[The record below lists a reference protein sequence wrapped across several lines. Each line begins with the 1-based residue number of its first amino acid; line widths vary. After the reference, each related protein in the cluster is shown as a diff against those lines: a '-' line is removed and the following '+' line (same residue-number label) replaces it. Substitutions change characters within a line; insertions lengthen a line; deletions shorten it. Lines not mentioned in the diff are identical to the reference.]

1 MLAPLA
7 TAEEIDVLQAE
18 EAVQVCSSTSS
29 SRSSNRTSSSAWSS
43 EMTAGT
49 APNNDD
55 DADADEDDAHRLLAI
70 VGKNSS
76 EQFSEIASE
85 TNEKELLSKGAHLHL
100 SNSADFGNDIQM
112 LATRLSQMLMSTKG
126 CLPPPPSSST
136 SSILV
141 DWLRGSSFD
150 SKQNLMEDNKS
161 EEEEEEEELNIGGD
175 KLFFLPMASSITFG
189 RRRKSRHGS
198 SSSGGRATD
207 DVAVVMQND
216 DEHQLPSGG
225 QLLNS
230 VSQQQQ
236 QQQQQQNLLFTTPP
250 SPKTRAANQSFY
262 LSQIARQPMSLQC
275 LKYDSGFGSIFS
287 SSLSTTP
294 FSGSATVATLNN
306 NHNGNSNNHNN
317 HNDNNNNNNNNNNNS
332 TVNLPLP
339 PPPPYRRISLP
350 SSRPLRIYRSYSDSK
365 HRNCRRFDGY
375 HYSPCCG
382 WSAASSRSPSPSMS
396 TVSCP
401 EYGDLQDKLH
411 RLESDRESL
420 SLQVSVLAEQVGAQT
435 EKIKDLESMLE
446 DKKTKLDSTEEML
459 HEELVTRSSLE
470 TNKLDLMA
478 EISNLKLKMAALERE
493 KYEREQQ
500 LKTAKNEIAQLQKIV
515 RERQDELDNNAHLPS
530 SAFDAND
537 ISRLV
542 RKLRTRTDEVDKLRL
557 AVQNLLT
564 KNVEKEHQIEHLQ
577 KCIDLETIR
586 NFQNR
591 SSSRTDHFCSSVPR
605 SLSSTRA
612 CDFYSNQEMDFNDH
626 LRKLLL
632 NDSQAKHSS
641 SAQENFLFDDCC
653 YRSGMAMTMMNANNN
668 NNNSNNSCSCEY
680 NNNNNGHSL
689 PNYSINY
696 CSPNLSN
703 MAPVL
708 APSSPYLSKAVAS
721 RGACVGSVGG
731 GSHPST
737 LAMAANH
744 YAHGQHSGNVVVN
757 NHNDTCYTTARQLAA
772 ELDQLAVNFP
782 RPTLDSIYQTGSLPR
797 QITLGTSKKF
807 ENGDTGEL
815 KYENSEEYLHLHLQQ
830 QQQQQQQQQY
840 RWGLNCLKPLVSHR
854 LKTHG
859 KMYSCSVPNLGRR
872 KSDDEDQSSDGIEL
886 NILYNTMQSNL
897 NCCTVTDND
906 DTTSIRSTARFS
918 EQQPFK
924 RGRKYSSLRNFVSK
938 IKRSTSEE
946 IRLTNDQQ
954 SKLKQEVVASS
965 RLGRK
970 AFDIHGTTT
979 MDTRADRL
987 SFLKPPMSAFCKW
1000 DVDQLS
1006 EWLCELG
1013 LSCYITDCRR
1023 NVQSGRHLI
1032 NMNDVEVEKILGM
1045 KNPLHRKRL
1054 KIALSAIE
1062 SAGTV
1067 VKVAERMDFHQT
1079 LRWLDDIGLPQYRE
1093 SFANYRIDGIMLDE
1107 LTVDD
1112 LLYMH
1117 ITSALHH
1124 ASIRRGIQML
1134 RMSGYSL
1141 NRLNRKFDPH
1151 VVTRGSCASSVQF
1164 WTQHCISEWLRSSDL
1179 TEFTPNLMCS
1189 GIHGALMVL
1198 DPTFTAESLAAVLQ
1212 IPQQKTLLRR
1222 HLATQFTNLIGADL
1236 IAAKRQF
1243 LAQSEMPILSPLLK
1257 VKLQKKSGFS
1267 LTKKKGKHEIFYESG
1282 ELVCPIAKASLSSLL
1297 QFDQQDKFK
1306 KPSARNRPTVSE
1318 KLLDKLT
1325 STNV

>member
-1 MLAPLA
+1 MGGDRRALAGQERHKLLFEIRHCISCTLVRSTAGRMLAPLA

-18 EAVQVCSSTSS
+18 EAVQVCTSTSSSESS
-29 SRSSNRTSSSAWSS
+29 SRSSNRTSSSAWNS

-49 APNNDD
+49 TPNNDD
-55 DADADEDDAHRLLAI
+55 ADDDDDAHRLLEI
-70 VGKNSS
+70 VDKNSP
-76 EQFSEIASE
+76 EQFSEIGSE
-85 TNEKELLSKGAHLHL
+85 INEKELLSKGAHFHL
-100 SNSADFGNDIQM
+100 TSSENFGNDIQM

-141 DWLRGSSFD
+141 DWLRGSSSFD
-150 SKQNLMEDNKS
+150 KQNLM
-161 EEEEEEEELNIGGD
+161 
-175 KLFFLPMASSITFG
+175 
-189 RRRKSRHGS
+189 
-198 SSSGGRATD
+198 
-207 DVAVVMQND
+207 
-216 DEHQLPSGG
+216 
-225 QLLNS
+225 
-230 VSQQQQ
+230 
-236 QQQQQQNLLFTTPP
+236 
-250 SPKTRAANQSFY
+250 
-262 LSQIARQPMSLQC
+262 
-275 LKYDSGFGSIFS
+275 
-287 SSLSTTP
+287 
-294 FSGSATVATLNN
+294 
-306 NHNGNSNNHNN
+306 
-317 HNDNNNNNNNNNNNS
+317 
-332 TVNLPLP
+332 
-339 PPPPYRRISLP
+339 
-350 SSRPLRIYRSYSDSK
+350 
-365 HRNCRRFDGY
+365 
-375 HYSPCCG
+375 
-382 WSAASSRSPSPSMS
+382 SPSPSMS

-500 LKTAKNEIAQLQKIV
+500 LKTAKSEIAQLQKIV

-591 SSSRTDHFCSSVPR
+591 SSSRTADHFCSSVPR

-641 SAQENFLFDDCC
+641 SAQENFLLDDCC
-653 YRSGMAMTMMNANNN
+653 YRSV
-668 NNNSNNSCSCEY
+668 
-680 NNNNNGHSL
+680 
-689 PNYSINY
+689 NY
-696 CSPNLSN
+696 CSPNLPN

-708 APSSPYLSKAVAS
+708 APSSPYLGKTVAS
-721 RGACVGSVGG
+721 RGGCAGG
-731 GSHPST
+731 HPST

-744 YAHGQHSGNVVVN
+744 YAHAQHSGSV
-757 NHNDTCYTTARQLAA
+757 NHNDTCYTMARQLAA

-807 ENGDTGEL
+807 ENGDT
-815 KYENSEEYLHLHLQQ
+815 
-830 QQQQQQQQQY
+830 
-840 RWGLNCLKPLVSHR
+840 
-854 LKTHG
+854 
-859 KMYSCSVPNLGRR
+859 
-872 KSDDEDQSSDGIEL
+872 
-886 NILYNTMQSNL
+886 
-897 NCCTVTDND
+897 VTEND

-954 SKLKQEVVASS
+954 SKLKQEVVTSS

-987 SFLKPPMSAFCKW
+987 AFLKPPMGAFCKW
-1000 DVDQLS
+1000 DADQLS

-1023 NVQSGRHLI
+1023 SVQSGRHLI
-1032 NMNDVEVEKILGM
+1032 NMSDIEVEKILGM

-1067 VKVAERMDFHQT
+1067 VKAAERMDFHQT

-1112 LLYMH
+1112 LLHMH

-1236 IAAKRQF
+1236 VAAKRQF

-1267 LTKKKGKHEIFYESG
+1267 LTKKKGKHEIFYEPG

-1297 QFDQQDKFK
+1297 QFDQQDKLK
-1306 KPSARNRPTVSE
+1306 KPSVRNRPTVSE

>member
-18 EAVQVCSSTSS
+18 EAVQVCTSTSSSESS

-49 APNNDD
+49 TPNNDD
-55 DADADEDDAHRLLAI
+55 ADDDDDAHRLLAI
-70 VGKNSS
+70 VDKNSP
-76 EQFSEIASE
+76 EQFSEIGSE
-85 TNEKELLSKGAHLHL
+85 INEKELLSKGAHFHL
-100 SNSADFGNDIQM
+100 TSSEDFGNDIQM

-141 DWLRGSSFD
+141 DWLRGSSSFD
-150 SKQNLMEDNKS
+150 KQNLM
-161 EEEEEEEELNIGGD
+161 
-175 KLFFLPMASSITFG
+175 
-189 RRRKSRHGS
+189 
-198 SSSGGRATD
+198 
-207 DVAVVMQND
+207 
-216 DEHQLPSGG
+216 
-225 QLLNS
+225 
-230 VSQQQQ
+230 
-236 QQQQQQNLLFTTPP
+236 
-250 SPKTRAANQSFY
+250 
-262 LSQIARQPMSLQC
+262 
-275 LKYDSGFGSIFS
+275 
-287 SSLSTTP
+287 
-294 FSGSATVATLNN
+294 
-306 NHNGNSNNHNN
+306 
-317 HNDNNNNNNNNNNNS
+317 
-332 TVNLPLP
+332 
-339 PPPPYRRISLP
+339 
-350 SSRPLRIYRSYSDSK
+350 
-365 HRNCRRFDGY
+365 
-375 HYSPCCG
+375 
-382 WSAASSRSPSPSMS
+382 SPSPSMS

-500 LKTAKNEIAQLQKIV
+500 LKTAKSEIAQLQKIV
-515 RERQDELDNNAHLPS
+515 RERQDELDNNAAHLPS

-591 SSSRTDHFCSSVPR
+591 SSSRTADHFCSSVPR

-641 SAQENFLFDDCC
+641 SAQENFLLDDCC
-653 YRSGMAMTMMNANNN
+653 YRSGMTMTMMNANNN

-689 PNYSINY
+689 PNYSVNY
-696 CSPNLSN
+696 CSPNLPN

-708 APSSPYLSKAVAS
+708 APSSPYLGKTVAS
-721 RGACVGSVGG
+721 RGGCAGG
-731 GSHPST
+731 HPST

-744 YAHGQHSGNVVVN
+744 YAHAQHSGSV

-807 ENGDTGEL
+807 ENGD
-815 KYENSEEYLHLHLQQ
+815 
-830 QQQQQQQQQY
+830 
-840 RWGLNCLKPLVSHR
+840 
-854 LKTHG
+854 
-859 KMYSCSVPNLGRR
+859 
-872 KSDDEDQSSDGIEL
+872 
-886 NILYNTMQSNL
+886 
-897 NCCTVTDND
+897 TVTDND

-987 SFLKPPMSAFCKW
+987 AFLKPPMGAFCKW
-1000 DVDQLS
+1000 DADQLS

-1023 NVQSGRHLI
+1023 SIQSGRHLI
-1032 NMNDVEVEKILGM
+1032 NMSDIEVEKILGM

-1067 VKVAERMDFHQT
+1067 VKAAERMDFHQT

-1112 LLYMH
+1112 LLHMH

-1236 IAAKRQF
+1236 VAAKRQF

-1267 LTKKKGKHEIFYESG
+1267 LTKKKGKHEIFYEPG

-1297 QFDQQDKFK
+1297 QFDQQDKLK

>member
-1 MLAPLA
+1 
-7 TAEEIDVLQAE
+7 
-18 EAVQVCSSTSS
+18 
-29 SRSSNRTSSSAWSS
+29 
-43 EMTAGT
+43 
-49 APNNDD
+49 
-55 DADADEDDAHRLLAI
+55 
-70 VGKNSS
+70 
-76 EQFSEIASE
+76 
-85 TNEKELLSKGAHLHL
+85 
-100 SNSADFGNDIQM
+100 
-112 LATRLSQMLMSTKG
+112 
-126 CLPPPPSSST
+126 
-136 SSILV
+136 
-141 DWLRGSSFD
+141 
-150 SKQNLMEDNKS
+150 
-161 EEEEEEEELNIGGD
+161 
-175 KLFFLPMASSITFG
+175 MASSMTFG
-189 RRRKSRHGS
+189 RRRKSRHG
-198 SSSGGRATD
+198 SSGGRATD

-225 QLLNS
+225 QLLTS
-230 VSQQQQ
+230 
-236 QQQQQQNLLFTTPP
+236 
-250 SPKTRAANQSFY
+250 
-262 LSQIARQPMSLQC
+262 
-275 LKYDSGFGSIFS
+275 
-287 SSLSTTP
+287 
-294 FSGSATVATLNN
+294 
-306 NHNGNSNNHNN
+306 
-317 HNDNNNNNNNNNNNS
+317 
-332 TVNLPLP
+332 
-339 PPPPYRRISLP
+339 
-350 SSRPLRIYRSYSDSK
+350 
-365 HRNCRRFDGY
+365 
-375 HYSPCCG
+375 
-382 WSAASSRSPSPSMS
+382 SPSPSMS

-500 LKTAKNEIAQLQKIV
+500 LKTAKTISVDLYENYGHEVSLCAVDIDIILSYINNNIIV
-515 RERQDELDNNAHLPS
+515 LS
-530 SAFDAND
+530 
-537 ISRLV
+537 
-542 RKLRTRTDEVDKLRL
+542 DEVDKLRL

-591 SSSRTDHFCSSVPR
+591 SSSRTADHFCSSVPR

-632 NDSQAKHSS
+632 VV
-641 SAQENFLFDDCC
+641 
-653 YRSGMAMTMMNANNN
+653 
-668 NNNSNNSCSCEY
+668 
-680 NNNNNGHSL
+680 
-689 PNYSINY
+689 NY
-696 CSPNLSN
+696 CSPNLPN

-708 APSSPYLSKAVAS
+708 APSSPYLGKTVAS
-721 RGACVGSVGG
+721 RGGCSGG
-731 GSHPST
+731 HPST

-744 YAHGQHSGNVVVN
+744 YAHAQHSGSV

-782 RPTLDSIYQTGSLPR
+782 RPTLDSIYQTG
-797 QITLGTSKKF
+797 
-807 ENGDTGEL
+807 
-815 KYENSEEYLHLHLQQ
+815 
-830 QQQQQQQQQY
+830 
-840 RWGLNCLKPLVSHR
+840 
-854 LKTHG
+854 
-859 KMYSCSVPNLGRR
+859 M
-872 KSDDEDQSSDGIEL
+872 
-886 NILYNTMQSNL
+886 
-897 NCCTVTDND
+897 TDND

-954 SKLKQEVVASS
+954 NKLKQEVVASS

-979 MDTRADRL
+979 MDTRADR
-987 SFLKPPMSAFCKW
+987 PPMGAFCKW
-1000 DVDQLS
+1000 DADQLS

-1023 NVQSGRHLI
+1023 SIQSGRHLI
-1032 NMNDVEVEKILGM
+1032 NMSDIEVEKILGM

-1067 VKVAERMDFHQT
+1067 VKAAERMDFHQT

-1112 LLYMH
+1112 LLHMH

-1141 NRLNRKFDPH
+1141 NRLNRKFDP
-1151 VVTRGSCASSVQF
+1151 VM
-1164 WTQHCISEWLRSSDL
+1164 
-1179 TEFTPNLMCS
+1179 N
-1189 GIHGALMVL
+1189 VL

-1236 IAAKRQF
+1236 VAAKRQF

-1257 VKLQKKSGFS
+1257 LQKKSGFS
-1267 LTKKKGKHEIFYESG
+1267 LTKKKGKNEIFYEPG

-1297 QFDQQDKFK
+1297 QFDQQDKLK

>member
-1 MLAPLA
+1 MYILGLLRCATKRYRRQNIRAIVTILNMEFAMDGDRRALAGQERHKLLFEIRHCISCTLFCFNIFCTFIFLTNSSNSQDSCKNDDLNDKTAKLVYFFHQESGVLQFLIAMPNNAERSTAGRMLAPLA

-18 EAVQVCSSTSS
+18 EAVQVCTSTSSSESS

-49 APNNDD
+49 TPNNDD
-55 DADADEDDAHRLLAI
+55 ADDDDDDAHRLLAI
-70 VGKNSS
+70 VDKNSP
-76 EQFSEIASE
+76 EQFSEIGSE
-85 TNEKELLSKGAHLHL
+85 INEKELLSKGAHFHL
-100 SNSADFGNDIQM
+100 TSSEDFGNDIQM

-141 DWLRGSSFD
+141 DWLRGSSSFD
-150 SKQNLMEDNKS
+150 KQNLM
-161 EEEEEEEELNIGGD
+161 
-175 KLFFLPMASSITFG
+175 
-189 RRRKSRHGS
+189 
-198 SSSGGRATD
+198 
-207 DVAVVMQND
+207 
-216 DEHQLPSGG
+216 
-225 QLLNS
+225 
-230 VSQQQQ
+230 
-236 QQQQQQNLLFTTPP
+236 
-250 SPKTRAANQSFY
+250 
-262 LSQIARQPMSLQC
+262 
-275 LKYDSGFGSIFS
+275 
-287 SSLSTTP
+287 
-294 FSGSATVATLNN
+294 
-306 NHNGNSNNHNN
+306 
-317 HNDNNNNNNNNNNNS
+317 
-332 TVNLPLP
+332 
-339 PPPPYRRISLP
+339 
-350 SSRPLRIYRSYSDSK
+350 
-365 HRNCRRFDGY
+365 
-375 HYSPCCG
+375 
-382 WSAASSRSPSPSMS
+382 SPSPSMS

-500 LKTAKNEIAQLQKIV
+500 LKTAKSEIAQLQKIV
-515 RERQDELDNNAHLPS
+515 RERQDELDNNAAHLPS

-591 SSSRTDHFCSSVPR
+591 SSSRTADHFCSSVPR

-632 NDSQAKHSS
+632 IDSAIFPAHTRMHNDSQAKHSS
-641 SAQENFLFDDCC
+641 SAQENFLLDDCC
-653 YRSGMAMTMMNANNN
+653 YRSGMTMTMMNANNN
-668 NNNSNNSCSCEY
+668 NNN
-680 NNNNNGHSL
+680 
-689 PNYSINY
+689 INY
-696 CSPNLSN
+696 CSPNLPN

-708 APSSPYLSKAVAS
+708 APSSPYLGKTVAS
-721 RGACVGSVGG
+721 RGGCAGG
-731 GSHPST
+731 HPST

-744 YAHGQHSGNVVVN
+744 YAHAQHSGSV

-815 KYENSEEYLHLHLQQ
+815 KYENSEEQQHLHLHYHHHH
-830 QQQQQQQQQY
+830 QQQQQQQY

-854 LKTHG
+854 LKTNG
-859 KMYSCSVPNLGRR
+859 KMYRQR

-886 NILYNTMQSNL
+886 NIYNTMQSNL

-987 SFLKPPMSAFCKW
+987 AFLKPPMGAFCKW
-1000 DVDQLS
+1000 DADQLS

-1023 NVQSGRHLI
+1023 SIQSGRHLI
-1032 NMNDVEVEKILGM
+1032 NMSDIEVEKILGM

-1067 VKVAERMDFHQT
+1067 VKAAERMDFHQT

-1112 LLYMH
+1112 LLHMH

-1236 IAAKRQF
+1236 VAAKRQF

-1267 LTKKKGKHEIFYESG
+1267 LTKKKGKHEIFYEPG

-1297 QFDQQDKFK
+1297 QFDQQDKSK

>member
-1 MLAPLA
+1 MPLLDRKDTQAKLLFEIRHCISCTLVRSTAGRMLAPLA

-18 EAVQVCSSTSS
+18 EAVQVCTSTSSSESS

-49 APNNDD
+49 TPNNDD
-55 DADADEDDAHRLLAI
+55 ADDDDDAHRLLAI
-70 VGKNSS
+70 VDKNSP
-76 EQFSEIASE
+76 EQFSEIGSE
-85 TNEKELLSKGAHLHL
+85 INEKELLSKGAHFHL
-100 SNSADFGNDIQM
+100 TSSEDFGNDIQM

-141 DWLRGSSFD
+141 DWLRGSSSFD
-150 SKQNLMEDNKS
+150 KQNLM
-161 EEEEEEEELNIGGD
+161 
-175 KLFFLPMASSITFG
+175 
-189 RRRKSRHGS
+189 
-198 SSSGGRATD
+198 
-207 DVAVVMQND
+207 
-216 DEHQLPSGG
+216 
-225 QLLNS
+225 
-230 VSQQQQ
+230 
-236 QQQQQQNLLFTTPP
+236 
-250 SPKTRAANQSFY
+250 
-262 LSQIARQPMSLQC
+262 
-275 LKYDSGFGSIFS
+275 
-287 SSLSTTP
+287 
-294 FSGSATVATLNN
+294 
-306 NHNGNSNNHNN
+306 
-317 HNDNNNNNNNNNNNS
+317 
-332 TVNLPLP
+332 
-339 PPPPYRRISLP
+339 
-350 SSRPLRIYRSYSDSK
+350 
-365 HRNCRRFDGY
+365 
-375 HYSPCCG
+375 
-382 WSAASSRSPSPSMS
+382 SPSPSMS

-500 LKTAKNEIAQLQKIV
+500 LKTAKSEIAQLQKIV
-515 RERQDELDNNAHLPS
+515 RERQDELDNSAHLPS

-591 SSSRTDHFCSSVPR
+591 SSSRTADHFCSSVPR

-641 SAQENFLFDDCC
+641 SAQENFLLDDCC
-653 YRSGMAMTMMNANNN
+653 YRSGMTMTMMNANNN

-689 PNYSINY
+689 PNYSVNY
-696 CSPNLSN
+696 CSPNLPN

-708 APSSPYLSKAVAS
+708 APSSPYLGKTVAS
-721 RGACVGSVGG
+721 RGGCAGG
-731 GSHPST
+731 HPST

-744 YAHGQHSGNVVVN
+744 YAHAQHSGSVN

-815 KYENSEEYLHLHLQQ
+815 KYENSEEQQHLHLHYHHHHH
-830 QQQQQQQQQY
+830 QQQQQQQY

-854 LKTHG
+854 LKTNG
-859 KMYSCSVPNLGRR
+859 KMYRRR

-886 NILYNTMQSNL
+886 NIYNTMQSNL

-954 SKLKQEVVASS
+954 NKLKQEVVASS

-987 SFLKPPMSAFCKW
+987 AFLKPPMGAFCKW
-1000 DVDQLS
+1000 DADQLS

-1023 NVQSGRHLI
+1023 SIQSGRHLI
-1032 NMNDVEVEKILGM
+1032 NMSDIEVEKILGM

-1067 VKVAERMDFHQT
+1067 VKAAE
-1079 LRWLDDIGLPQYRE
+1079 RWLDDIGLPQYRE

-1112 LLYMH
+1112 LLHMH

-1236 IAAKRQF
+1236 VAAKRQF

-1267 LTKKKGKHEIFYESG
+1267 LTKKKGKNEIFYEPG

-1297 QFDQQDKFK
+1297 QFDQQDKLK

>member
-1 MLAPLA
+1 
-7 TAEEIDVLQAE
+7 
-18 EAVQVCSSTSS
+18 
-29 SRSSNRTSSSAWSS
+29 
-43 EMTAGT
+43 
-49 APNNDD
+49 
-55 DADADEDDAHRLLAI
+55 
-70 VGKNSS
+70 
-76 EQFSEIASE
+76 
-85 TNEKELLSKGAHLHL
+85 
-100 SNSADFGNDIQM
+100 
-112 LATRLSQMLMSTKG
+112 
-126 CLPPPPSSST
+126 
-136 SSILV
+136 
-141 DWLRGSSFD
+141 
-150 SKQNLMEDNKS
+150 
-161 EEEEEEEELNIGGD
+161 
-175 KLFFLPMASSITFG
+175 MASSMTFG

-198 SSSGGRATD
+198 SNNARATD
-207 DVAVVMQND
+207 DAAVVMQND

-225 QLLNS
+225 QLL
-230 VSQQQQ
+230 
-236 QQQQQQNLLFTTPP
+236 
-250 SPKTRAANQSFY
+250 TRAANQSFY

-306 NHNGNSNNHNN
+306 NNHNG
-317 HNDNNNNNNNNNNNS
+317 NNNNNNNHNNNNNTNSS
-332 TVNLPLP
+332 TLNLPLP

-365 HRNCRRFDGY
+365 HRSCRRFDGY

-530 SAFDAND
+530 SAFDA
-537 ISRLV
+537 
-542 RKLRTRTDEVDKLRL
+542 TDEVDKLRL

-605 SLSSTRA
+605 SLSSTRT

-632 NDSQAKHSS
+632 NDSQAKHPS

-653 YRSGMAMTMMNANNN
+653 YRSGMTMTMMNANNN

-708 APSSPYLSKAVAS
+708 TPSSPYLSKAVAS
-721 RGACVGSVGG
+721 RGGCVGGVGG

-744 YAHGQHSGNVVVN
+744 YAAHGQHSGNVVVS

-815 KYENSEEYLHLHLQQ
+815 KYENSEEHLHHLHL
-830 QQQQQQQQQY
+830 QQQQQQQY

-854 LKTHG
+854 LKTNG

-872 KSDDEDQSSDGIEL
+872 KSDDEDQSTDGIEL
-886 NILYNTMQSNL
+886 NILYNTMQSNM
-897 NCCTVTDND
+897 NYCTVIDDD

-1006 EWLCELG
+1006 EWMCELG

-1032 NMNDVEVEKILGM
+1032 NMSDVEVEKILGM

-1067 VKVAERMDFHQT
+1067 VKAAERMDFHQT

-1112 LLYMH
+1112 LLHMH

-1297 QFDQQDKFK
+1297 QFDQQDKLK

>member
-29 SRSSNRTSSSAWSS
+29 SRSSNRTSSSVWSS
-43 EMTAGT
+43 EMTALT
-49 APNNDD
+49 APNNGDDGDDDDDDDDD
-55 DADADEDDAHRLLAI
+55 DAQRLLA
-70 VGKNSS
+70 VVDKNLP

-85 TNEKELLSKGAHLHL
+85 TNEKELLSKGAHLHQ
-100 SNSADFGNDIQM
+100 SSSSDFGNDIQM

-150 SKQNLMEDNKS
+150 SKQNLM
-161 EEEEEEEELNIGGD
+161 
-175 KLFFLPMASSITFG
+175 
-189 RRRKSRHGS
+189 
-198 SSSGGRATD
+198 
-207 DVAVVMQND
+207 ND

-225 QLLNS
+225 QLL

-306 NHNGNSNNHNN
+306 NNHNG
-317 HNDNNNNNNNNNNNS
+317 NNNNNNHNNNNNTNSS
-332 TVNLPLP
+332 TLNLPLP

-365 HRNCRRFDGY
+365 HRSCRRFDGY

-459 HEELVTRSSLE
+459 HE
-470 TNKLDLMA
+470 
-478 EISNLKLKMAALERE
+478 
-493 KYEREQQ
+493 
-500 LKTAKNEIAQLQKIV
+500 NEIAQLQKIV

-530 SAFDAND
+530 SAFDA
-537 ISRLV
+537 
-542 RKLRTRTDEVDKLRL
+542 TDEVDKLRL

-605 SLSSTRA
+605 SLSSTRT

-632 NDSQAKHSS
+632 NDSQAKHPS
-641 SAQENFLFDDCC
+641 SAQENFLLDDCC
-653 YRSGMAMTMMNANNN
+653 YRSGMTMTMMNANNN

-708 APSSPYLSKAVAS
+708 TPSSPYLSKAVAS
-721 RGACVGSVGG
+721 RGGCVGGVGG

-744 YAHGQHSGNVVVN
+744 YAAHGQHSGNVVVS

-815 KYENSEEYLHLHLQQ
+815 KYENSEEHLHHLHLQ

-854 LKTHG
+854 LKTNG
-859 KMYSCSVPNLGRR
+859 K
-872 KSDDEDQSSDGIEL
+872 I
-886 NILYNTMQSNL
+886 
-897 NCCTVTDND
+897 
-906 DTTSIRSTARFS
+906 
-918 EQQPFK
+918 
-924 RGRKYSSLRNFVSK
+924 
-938 IKRSTSEE
+938 
-946 IRLTNDQQ
+946 
-954 SKLKQEVVASS
+954 
-965 RLGRK
+965 
-970 AFDIHGTTT
+970 
-979 MDTRADRL
+979 
-987 SFLKPPMSAFCKW
+987 PPMSAFCKW

-1006 EWLCELG
+1006 EWMCELG

-1032 NMNDVEVEKILGM
+1032 NMSDVEVEKILGM

-1067 VKVAERMDFHQT
+1067 VKAAERMDFHQT

-1112 LLYMH
+1112 LLHMH

-1151 VVTRGSCASSVQF
+1151 VVTRGSCA
-1164 WTQHCISEWLRSSDL
+1164 
-1179 TEFTPNLMCS
+1179 
-1189 GIHGALMVL
+1189 
-1198 DPTFTAESLAAVLQ
+1198 
-1212 IPQQKTLLRR
+1212 
-1222 HLATQFTNLIGADL
+1222 
-1236 IAAKRQF
+1236 
-1243 LAQSEMPILSPLLK
+1243 
-1257 VKLQKKSGFS
+1257 
-1267 LTKKKGKHEIFYESG
+1267 
-1282 ELVCPIAKASLSSLL
+1282 
-1297 QFDQQDKFK
+1297 
-1306 KPSARNRPTVSE
+1306 
-1318 KLLDKLT
+1318 
-1325 STNV
+1325 

>member
-1 MLAPLA
+1 MYILGLLRCATKRYRRQNIRAIVTILNMEFAMDGDRRALAGQERHKLLFEIRHCISCTLFCFNIFCTFIFLTNSSNSQDSCKNDDLNDKTAKLVYFFHQESGVLQFLIAMPNNAERSTAGRMLAPLA

-18 EAVQVCSSTSS
+18 EAVQVCTSTSSSESS

-49 APNNDD
+49 TPNNDD
-55 DADADEDDAHRLLAI
+55 ADDDDDDAHRLLAI
-70 VGKNSS
+70 VDKNSP
-76 EQFSEIASE
+76 EQFSEIGSE
-85 TNEKELLSKGAHLHL
+85 INEKELLSKGAHFHL
-100 SNSADFGNDIQM
+100 TSSEDFGNDIQM

-141 DWLRGSSFD
+141 DWLRGSSSFD
-150 SKQNLMEDNKS
+150 KQNLM
-161 EEEEEEEELNIGGD
+161 
-175 KLFFLPMASSITFG
+175 
-189 RRRKSRHGS
+189 
-198 SSSGGRATD
+198 
-207 DVAVVMQND
+207 
-216 DEHQLPSGG
+216 
-225 QLLNS
+225 
-230 VSQQQQ
+230 
-236 QQQQQQNLLFTTPP
+236 
-250 SPKTRAANQSFY
+250 
-262 LSQIARQPMSLQC
+262 PMSLQC

-317 HNDNNNNNNNNNNNS
+317 NNS

-350 SSRPLRIYRSYSDSK
+350 SARPLRIYRSYSDSK
-365 HRNCRRFDGY
+365 HRSCRRFDGY

-500 LKTAKNEIAQLQKIV
+500 LKTAKSEIAQLQKIV
-515 RERQDELDNNAHLPS
+515 RERQDELDNNAAHLPS

-591 SSSRTDHFCSSVPR
+591 SSSRTADHFCSSVPR

-632 NDSQAKHSS
+632 IDSAIFPAHTRMHNDSQAKHSS
-641 SAQENFLFDDCC
+641 SAQENFLLDDCC
-653 YRSGMAMTMMNANNN
+653 YRSGMTMTMMNANNN
-668 NNNSNNSCSCEY
+668 NNN
-680 NNNNNGHSL
+680 
-689 PNYSINY
+689 INY
-696 CSPNLSN
+696 CSPNLPN

-708 APSSPYLSKAVAS
+708 APSSPYLGKTVAS
-721 RGACVGSVGG
+721 RGGCAGG
-731 GSHPST
+731 HPST

-744 YAHGQHSGNVVVN
+744 YAHAQHSGSV

-815 KYENSEEYLHLHLQQ
+815 KYENSEEQQHLHLHYHHHH
-830 QQQQQQQQQY
+830 QQQQQQQY

-854 LKTHG
+854 LKTNG
-859 KMYSCSVPNLGRR
+859 KMYRQR

-886 NILYNTMQSNL
+886 NIYNTMQSNL

-987 SFLKPPMSAFCKW
+987 AFLKPPMGAFCKW
-1000 DVDQLS
+1000 DADQLS

-1023 NVQSGRHLI
+1023 SIQSGRHLI
-1032 NMNDVEVEKILGM
+1032 NMSDIEVEKILGM

-1067 VKVAERMDFHQT
+1067 VKAAERMDFHQT

-1112 LLYMH
+1112 LLHMH

-1236 IAAKRQF
+1236 VAAKRQF

-1267 LTKKKGKHEIFYESG
+1267 LTKKKGKHEIFYEPG

-1297 QFDQQDKFK
+1297 QFDQQDKSK

>member
-1 MLAPLA
+1 LKFDTAFHVPWCEIGLLFPSRIRRSTAGRMLAPLA

-18 EAVQVCSSTSS
+18 EAVQVCTSTSSSESS

-49 APNNDD
+49 TPNNDD
-55 DADADEDDAHRLLAI
+55 ADDDDDAHRLLAI
-70 VGKNSS
+70 VDKNSP
-76 EQFSEIASE
+76 EQFSEIGSE
-85 TNEKELLSKGAHLHL
+85 INEKELLSKGAHFHL
-100 SNSADFGNDIQM
+100 TSSEDFGNDIQM

-141 DWLRGSSFD
+141 DWLRGSSSFD
-150 SKQNLMEDNKS
+150 KQNLM
-161 EEEEEEEELNIGGD
+161 
-175 KLFFLPMASSITFG
+175 
-189 RRRKSRHGS
+189 
-198 SSSGGRATD
+198 
-207 DVAVVMQND
+207 
-216 DEHQLPSGG
+216 
-225 QLLNS
+225 
-230 VSQQQQ
+230 
-236 QQQQQQNLLFTTPP
+236 
-250 SPKTRAANQSFY
+250 
-262 LSQIARQPMSLQC
+262 
-275 LKYDSGFGSIFS
+275 
-287 SSLSTTP
+287 
-294 FSGSATVATLNN
+294 
-306 NHNGNSNNHNN
+306 
-317 HNDNNNNNNNNNNNS
+317 
-332 TVNLPLP
+332 
-339 PPPPYRRISLP
+339 
-350 SSRPLRIYRSYSDSK
+350 
-365 HRNCRRFDGY
+365 
-375 HYSPCCG
+375 
-382 WSAASSRSPSPSMS
+382 SPSPSMS

-500 LKTAKNEIAQLQKIV
+500 LKTAKSEIAQLQKIV
-515 RERQDELDNNAHLPS
+515 RERQDELDNNAAHLPS

-591 SSSRTDHFCSSVPR
+591 SSSRTADHFCSSVPR

-641 SAQENFLFDDCC
+641 SAQENFLLDDCC
-653 YRSGMAMTMMNANNN
+653 YRSGMTMTMMNANNN

-689 PNYSINY
+689 PNYSVNY
-696 CSPNLSN
+696 CSPNLPN

-708 APSSPYLSKAVAS
+708 APSSPYLGKTVAS
-721 RGACVGSVGG
+721 RGGCAGG
-731 GSHPST
+731 HPST

-744 YAHGQHSGNVVVN
+744 YAHAQHSGSV

-807 ENGDTGEL
+807 ENGD
-815 KYENSEEYLHLHLQQ
+815 
-830 QQQQQQQQQY
+830 
-840 RWGLNCLKPLVSHR
+840 
-854 LKTHG
+854 
-859 KMYSCSVPNLGRR
+859 
-872 KSDDEDQSSDGIEL
+872 
-886 NILYNTMQSNL
+886 
-897 NCCTVTDND
+897 TVTDND

-987 SFLKPPMSAFCKW
+987 AFLKPPMGAFCKW
-1000 DVDQLS
+1000 DADQLS

-1023 NVQSGRHLI
+1023 SIQSGRHLI
-1032 NMNDVEVEKILGM
+1032 NMSDIEVEKILGM

-1067 VKVAERMDFHQT
+1067 VKAAERMDFHQT

-1112 LLYMH
+1112 LLHMH

-1236 IAAKRQF
+1236 VAAKRQF

-1267 LTKKKGKHEIFYESG
+1267 LTKKKGKHEIFYEPG

-1297 QFDQQDKFK
+1297 QFDQQDKLK

>member
-1 MLAPLA
+1 MIIYSVLNFTLKRNYCLKFDTAFHVPWCEIDLLFPSRIRRSTAGRMLAPLA

-18 EAVQVCSSTSS
+18 EAVQVCTSTSSSESS

-49 APNNDD
+49 TPNNDD
-55 DADADEDDAHRLLAI
+55 ADDDDDAHRLLAI
-70 VGKNSS
+70 VDKNSP
-76 EQFSEIASE
+76 EQFSEIGSE
-85 TNEKELLSKGAHLHL
+85 INEKELLSKGAHFHL
-100 SNSADFGNDIQM
+100 TSSEDFGNDIQM

-141 DWLRGSSFD
+141 DWLRGSSSFD
-150 SKQNLMEDNKS
+150 KQNLM
-161 EEEEEEEELNIGGD
+161 
-175 KLFFLPMASSITFG
+175 
-189 RRRKSRHGS
+189 
-198 SSSGGRATD
+198 
-207 DVAVVMQND
+207 
-216 DEHQLPSGG
+216 
-225 QLLNS
+225 
-230 VSQQQQ
+230 
-236 QQQQQQNLLFTTPP
+236 
-250 SPKTRAANQSFY
+250 
-262 LSQIARQPMSLQC
+262 
-275 LKYDSGFGSIFS
+275 
-287 SSLSTTP
+287 
-294 FSGSATVATLNN
+294 
-306 NHNGNSNNHNN
+306 
-317 HNDNNNNNNNNNNNS
+317 
-332 TVNLPLP
+332 
-339 PPPPYRRISLP
+339 
-350 SSRPLRIYRSYSDSK
+350 
-365 HRNCRRFDGY
+365 
-375 HYSPCCG
+375 
-382 WSAASSRSPSPSMS
+382 SPSPSMS

-500 LKTAKNEIAQLQKIV
+500 LKTAKSEIAQLQKIV
-515 RERQDELDNNAHLPS
+515 RERQDELDNSAHLPS

-591 SSSRTDHFCSSVPR
+591 SSSRTADHFCSSVPR

-641 SAQENFLFDDCC
+641 SAQENFLLDDCC
-653 YRSGMAMTMMNANNN
+653 YRSGMTMTMMNANNN

-689 PNYSINY
+689 PNYSVNY
-696 CSPNLSN
+696 CSPNLPN

-708 APSSPYLSKAVAS
+708 APSSPYLGKTVAS
-721 RGACVGSVGG
+721 RGGCAGG
-731 GSHPST
+731 HPST

-744 YAHGQHSGNVVVN
+744 YAHAQHSGSVN

-815 KYENSEEYLHLHLQQ
+815 KYENSEEQQHLHLHYHHHHH
-830 QQQQQQQQQY
+830 QQQQQQQY

-854 LKTHG
+854 LKTNG
-859 KMYSCSVPNLGRR
+859 KMYRRR

-886 NILYNTMQSNL
+886 NIYNTMQSNL

-954 SKLKQEVVASS
+954 NKLKQEVVASS

-987 SFLKPPMSAFCKW
+987 AFLKPPMGAFCKW
-1000 DVDQLS
+1000 DADQLS

-1023 NVQSGRHLI
+1023 SIQSGRHLI
-1032 NMNDVEVEKILGM
+1032 NMSDIEVEKILGM

-1067 VKVAERMDFHQT
+1067 VKAAE
-1079 LRWLDDIGLPQYRE
+1079 RWLDDIGLPQYRE

-1112 LLYMH
+1112 LLHMH

-1236 IAAKRQF
+1236 VAAKRQF

-1267 LTKKKGKHEIFYESG
+1267 LTKKKGKNEIFYEPG

-1297 QFDQQDKFK
+1297 QFDQQDKLK

>member
-1 MLAPLA
+1 MIIHSILNFTLKRNYCLKFDTFCFNIFCTFIFLTNSSNSQDSCKNDDFNDKTAKLIFFFHQESGVLQFLIAMPNNAERSTAGRMLAPLA

-18 EAVQVCSSTSS
+18 EAVQVCTSTSSSESS

-49 APNNDD
+49 TPNNDD
-55 DADADEDDAHRLLAI
+55 ADDDDAHRLLAI
-70 VGKNSS
+70 VDKNPP
-76 EQFSEIASE
+76 EQFSEIGSE
-85 TNEKELLSKGAHLHL
+85 INEKELLSKGAHFHL
-100 SNSADFGNDIQM
+100 TSSADFGNDIQM
-112 LATRLSQMLMSTKG
+112 LATRLSQMLMSTKD

-141 DWLRGSSFD
+141 DWLRGSSSFD
-150 SKQNLMEDNKS
+150 KQNLMNILQFVLLGLCGGGGGLRDKKG
-161 EEEEEEEELNIGGD
+161 EEGD
-175 KLFFLPMASSITFG
+175 SS
-189 RRRKSRHGS
+189 
-198 SSSGGRATD
+198 
-207 DVAVVMQND
+207 
-216 DEHQLPSGG
+216 
-225 QLLNS
+225 
-230 VSQQQQ
+230 
-236 QQQQQQNLLFTTPP
+236 
-250 SPKTRAANQSFY
+250 
-262 LSQIARQPMSLQC
+262 
-275 LKYDSGFGSIFS
+275 
-287 SSLSTTP
+287 
-294 FSGSATVATLNN
+294 
-306 NHNGNSNNHNN
+306 
-317 HNDNNNNNNNNNNNS
+317 
-332 TVNLPLP
+332 
-339 PPPPYRRISLP
+339 
-350 SSRPLRIYRSYSDSK
+350 
-365 HRNCRRFDGY
+365 NC
-375 HYSPCCG
+375 
-382 WSAASSRSPSPSMS
+382 ASPSPSMS

-500 LKTAKNEIAQLQKIV
+500 LKTAKSEIAQLQKIV

-591 SSSRTDHFCSSVPR
+591 SSSRTADHFCSSVPR
-605 SLSSTRA
+605 SLSSTRT

-641 SAQENFLFDDCC
+641 SAQENFLLDDCC
-653 YRSGMAMTMMNANNN
+653 YRSGMTMTMMNANNN

-689 PNYSINY
+689 PNYSVNY
-696 CSPNLSN
+696 CSPNLPS

-708 APSSPYLSKAVAS
+708 APSSPYLGKAVAS
-721 RGACVGSVGG
+721 RGGCAGG
-731 GSHPST
+731 HPST

-744 YAHGQHSGNVVVN
+744 YAHAQHSGSV

-807 ENGDTGEL
+807 ENGD
-815 KYENSEEYLHLHLQQ
+815 
-830 QQQQQQQQQY
+830 
-840 RWGLNCLKPLVSHR
+840 
-854 LKTHG
+854 
-859 KMYSCSVPNLGRR
+859 
-872 KSDDEDQSSDGIEL
+872 
-886 NILYNTMQSNL
+886 
-897 NCCTVTDND
+897 TVTDND

-987 SFLKPPMSAFCKW
+987 AFLKPPMSAFCKW
-1000 DVDQLS
+1000 DADQLS

-1023 NVQSGRHLI
+1023 SIQSGRHLI
-1032 NMNDVEVEKILGM
+1032 NMSDIEVEKILGM

-1067 VKVAERMDFHQT
+1067 VKAAERMDFHQT

-1112 LLYMH
+1112 LLHMH

-1236 IAAKRQF
+1236 VAAKRQF

-1267 LTKKKGKHEIFYESG
+1267 LTKKKGKHEIFYEPG

-1297 QFDQQDKFK
+1297 QFDQQDKLK

>member
-1 MLAPLA
+1 MYILGLLRCATKRYRRQNIRAIVTILNMEFAMDGDRRALAGQERHKLLFEIRHCISCTLFCFNIFCTFIFLTNSSNSQDSCKNDDLNDKTAKLVYFFHQESGVLQFLIAMPNNAERSTAGRMLAPLA

-18 EAVQVCSSTSS
+18 EAVQVCTSTSSSESS

-49 APNNDD
+49 TPNNDD
-55 DADADEDDAHRLLAI
+55 ADDDDDDAHRLLAI
-70 VGKNSS
+70 VDKNSP
-76 EQFSEIASE
+76 EQFSEIGSE
-85 TNEKELLSKGAHLHL
+85 INEKELLSKGAHFHL
-100 SNSADFGNDIQM
+100 TSSEDFGNDIQM

-141 DWLRGSSFD
+141 DWLRGSSSFD
-150 SKQNLMEDNKS
+150 KQNLM
-161 EEEEEEEELNIGGD
+161 
-175 KLFFLPMASSITFG
+175 
-189 RRRKSRHGS
+189 
-198 SSSGGRATD
+198 
-207 DVAVVMQND
+207 
-216 DEHQLPSGG
+216 
-225 QLLNS
+225 
-230 VSQQQQ
+230 
-236 QQQQQQNLLFTTPP
+236 
-250 SPKTRAANQSFY
+250 
-262 LSQIARQPMSLQC
+262 PMSLQC

-317 HNDNNNNNNNNNNNS
+317 NNS

-350 SSRPLRIYRSYSDSK
+350 SARPLRIYRSYSDSK
-365 HRNCRRFDGY
+365 HRSCRRFDGY

-500 LKTAKNEIAQLQKIV
+500 LKTAKSEIAQLQKIV
-515 RERQDELDNNAHLPS
+515 RERQDELDNNAAHLPS

-591 SSSRTDHFCSSVPR
+591 SSSRTADHFCSSVPR

-632 NDSQAKHSS
+632 IDSAIFPAHTRMHNDSQAKHSS
-641 SAQENFLFDDCC
+641 SAQENFLLDDCC
-653 YRSGMAMTMMNANNN
+653 YRSGMTMTMMNANNN
-668 NNNSNNSCSCEY
+668 NNN
-680 NNNNNGHSL
+680 
-689 PNYSINY
+689 INY
-696 CSPNLSN
+696 CSPNLPN

-708 APSSPYLSKAVAS
+708 APSSPYLGKTVAS
-721 RGACVGSVGG
+721 RGGCAGG
-731 GSHPST
+731 HPST

-744 YAHGQHSGNVVVN
+744 YAHAQHSGSV

-807 ENGDTGEL
+807 ENGD
-815 KYENSEEYLHLHLQQ
+815 
-830 QQQQQQQQQY
+830 
-840 RWGLNCLKPLVSHR
+840 
-854 LKTHG
+854 
-859 KMYSCSVPNLGRR
+859 
-872 KSDDEDQSSDGIEL
+872 
-886 NILYNTMQSNL
+886 
-897 NCCTVTDND
+897 TVTDND

-987 SFLKPPMSAFCKW
+987 AFLKPPMGAFCKW
-1000 DVDQLS
+1000 DADQLS

-1023 NVQSGRHLI
+1023 SIQSGRHLI
-1032 NMNDVEVEKILGM
+1032 NMSDIEVEKILGM

-1067 VKVAERMDFHQT
+1067 VKAAERMDFHQT

-1112 LLYMH
+1112 LLHMH

-1236 IAAKRQF
+1236 VAAKRQF

-1267 LTKKKGKHEIFYESG
+1267 LTKKKGKHEIFYEPG

-1297 QFDQQDKFK
+1297 QFDQQDKSK

>member
-1 MLAPLA
+1 LKFDTAFHVPWCEIGLLFPSRIRRSTAGRMLAPLA

-18 EAVQVCSSTSS
+18 EAVQVCTSTSSSESS

-49 APNNDD
+49 TPNNDD
-55 DADADEDDAHRLLAI
+55 ADDDDDAHRLLAI
-70 VGKNSS
+70 VDKNSP
-76 EQFSEIASE
+76 EQFSEIGSE
-85 TNEKELLSKGAHLHL
+85 INEKELLSKGAHFHL
-100 SNSADFGNDIQM
+100 TSSEDFGNDIQM

-141 DWLRGSSFD
+141 DWLRGSSSFD
-150 SKQNLMEDNKS
+150 KQNLM
-161 EEEEEEEELNIGGD
+161 
-175 KLFFLPMASSITFG
+175 
-189 RRRKSRHGS
+189 
-198 SSSGGRATD
+198 
-207 DVAVVMQND
+207 
-216 DEHQLPSGG
+216 
-225 QLLNS
+225 
-230 VSQQQQ
+230 
-236 QQQQQQNLLFTTPP
+236 
-250 SPKTRAANQSFY
+250 
-262 LSQIARQPMSLQC
+262 
-275 LKYDSGFGSIFS
+275 
-287 SSLSTTP
+287 
-294 FSGSATVATLNN
+294 
-306 NHNGNSNNHNN
+306 
-317 HNDNNNNNNNNNNNS
+317 
-332 TVNLPLP
+332 
-339 PPPPYRRISLP
+339 
-350 SSRPLRIYRSYSDSK
+350 
-365 HRNCRRFDGY
+365 
-375 HYSPCCG
+375 
-382 WSAASSRSPSPSMS
+382 SPSPSMS

-500 LKTAKNEIAQLQKIV
+500 LKTAKSEIAQLQKIV
-515 RERQDELDNNAHLPS
+515 RERQDELDNNAAHLPS
-530 SAFDAND
+530 SAFDA
-537 ISRLV
+537 
-542 RKLRTRTDEVDKLRL
+542 TDEVDKLRL

-591 SSSRTDHFCSSVPR
+591 SSSRTADHFCSSVPR

-641 SAQENFLFDDCC
+641 SAQENFLLDDCC
-653 YRSGMAMTMMNANNN
+653 YRSGMTMTMMNANNN

-689 PNYSINY
+689 PNYSVNY
-696 CSPNLSN
+696 CSPNLPN

-708 APSSPYLSKAVAS
+708 APSSPYLGKTVAS
-721 RGACVGSVGG
+721 RGGCAGG
-731 GSHPST
+731 HPST

-744 YAHGQHSGNVVVN
+744 YAHAQHSGSV

-807 ENGDTGEL
+807 ENGD
-815 KYENSEEYLHLHLQQ
+815 
-830 QQQQQQQQQY
+830 
-840 RWGLNCLKPLVSHR
+840 
-854 LKTHG
+854 
-859 KMYSCSVPNLGRR
+859 
-872 KSDDEDQSSDGIEL
+872 
-886 NILYNTMQSNL
+886 
-897 NCCTVTDND
+897 TVTDND

-987 SFLKPPMSAFCKW
+987 AFLKPPMGAFCKW
-1000 DVDQLS
+1000 DADQLS

-1023 NVQSGRHLI
+1023 SIQSGRHLI
-1032 NMNDVEVEKILGM
+1032 NMSDIEVEKILGM

-1067 VKVAERMDFHQT
+1067 VKAAERMDFHQT

-1112 LLYMH
+1112 LLHMH

-1236 IAAKRQF
+1236 VAAKRQF

-1267 LTKKKGKHEIFYESG
+1267 LTKKKGKHEIFYEPG

-1297 QFDQQDKFK
+1297 QFDQQDKLK

>member
-1 MLAPLA
+1 LKFDTAFHVPWCEIGLLFPSRIRRSTAGRMLAPLA

-18 EAVQVCSSTSS
+18 EAVQVCTSTSSSESS

-49 APNNDD
+49 TPNNDD
-55 DADADEDDAHRLLAI
+55 ADDDDDAHRLLAI
-70 VGKNSS
+70 VDKNSP
-76 EQFSEIASE
+76 EQFSEIGSE
-85 TNEKELLSKGAHLHL
+85 INEKELLSKGAHFHL
-100 SNSADFGNDIQM
+100 TSSEDFGNDIQM

-141 DWLRGSSFD
+141 DWLRGSSSFD
-150 SKQNLMEDNKS
+150 KQNLM
-161 EEEEEEEELNIGGD
+161 
-175 KLFFLPMASSITFG
+175 
-189 RRRKSRHGS
+189 
-198 SSSGGRATD
+198 
-207 DVAVVMQND
+207 
-216 DEHQLPSGG
+216 
-225 QLLNS
+225 
-230 VSQQQQ
+230 
-236 QQQQQQNLLFTTPP
+236 
-250 SPKTRAANQSFY
+250 
-262 LSQIARQPMSLQC
+262 
-275 LKYDSGFGSIFS
+275 
-287 SSLSTTP
+287 
-294 FSGSATVATLNN
+294 
-306 NHNGNSNNHNN
+306 
-317 HNDNNNNNNNNNNNS
+317 
-332 TVNLPLP
+332 
-339 PPPPYRRISLP
+339 
-350 SSRPLRIYRSYSDSK
+350 
-365 HRNCRRFDGY
+365 
-375 HYSPCCG
+375 
-382 WSAASSRSPSPSMS
+382 SPSPSMS

-500 LKTAKNEIAQLQKIV
+500 LKTAKSEIAQLQKIV
-515 RERQDELDNNAHLPS
+515 RERQDELDNNAAHLPS
-530 SAFDAND
+530 SAFDA
-537 ISRLV
+537 
-542 RKLRTRTDEVDKLRL
+542 RT
-557 AVQNLLT
+557 A
-564 KNVEKEHQIEHLQ
+564 
-577 KCIDLETIR
+577 
-586 NFQNR
+586 
-591 SSSRTDHFCSSVPR
+591 DHFCSSVPR

-632 NDSQAKHSS
+632 
-641 SAQENFLFDDCC
+641 
-653 YRSGMAMTMMNANNN
+653 
-668 NNNSNNSCSCEY
+668 
-680 NNNNNGHSL
+680 
-689 PNYSINY
+689 YSVNY
-696 CSPNLSN
+696 CSPNLPN

-708 APSSPYLSKAVAS
+708 APSSPYLGKTVAS
-721 RGACVGSVGG
+721 RGGCAGG
-731 GSHPST
+731 HPST

-744 YAHGQHSGNVVVN
+744 YAHAQHSGSV

-815 KYENSEEYLHLHLQQ
+815 KYENSEEQQHLHLHYHHHH
-830 QQQQQQQQQY
+830 QQQQQQQY

-854 LKTHG
+854 LKTNG
-859 KMYSCSVPNLGRR
+859 KMYRQR

-886 NILYNTMQSNL
+886 NIYNTMQSNL
-897 NCCTVTDND
+897 NCCT
-906 DTTSIRSTARFS
+906 
-918 EQQPFK
+918 
-924 RGRKYSSLRNFVSK
+924 
-938 IKRSTSEE
+938 E

-987 SFLKPPMSAFCKW
+987 AFLKPPMGAFCKW
-1000 DVDQLS
+1000 DADQLS

-1023 NVQSGRHLI
+1023 SIQSGRHLI
-1032 NMNDVEVEKILGM
+1032 NMSDIEVEKILGM

-1067 VKVAERMDFHQT
+1067 VKAAERMDFHQT

-1112 LLYMH
+1112 LLHMH

-1236 IAAKRQF
+1236 VAAKRQF

-1267 LTKKKGKHEIFYESG
+1267 LTKKKGKHEIFYEPG

-1297 QFDQQDKFK
+1297 QFDQQDKLK

>member
-1 MLAPLA
+1 MGGDRRALAGQERHKLLFEIRHCISCTLVRSTAGRMLAPLA

-18 EAVQVCSSTSS
+18 EAVQVCTSTSSSESS
-29 SRSSNRTSSSAWSS
+29 SRSSNRTSSSAWNS

-49 APNNDD
+49 TPNNDD
-55 DADADEDDAHRLLAI
+55 ADDDDDAHRLLEI
-70 VGKNSS
+70 VDKNSP
-76 EQFSEIASE
+76 EQFSEIGSE
-85 TNEKELLSKGAHLHL
+85 INEKELLSKGAHFHL
-100 SNSADFGNDIQM
+100 TSSENFGNDIQM

-141 DWLRGSSFD
+141 DWLRGSSSFD
-150 SKQNLMEDNKS
+150 KQNLM
-161 EEEEEEEELNIGGD
+161 
-175 KLFFLPMASSITFG
+175 
-189 RRRKSRHGS
+189 
-198 SSSGGRATD
+198 
-207 DVAVVMQND
+207 
-216 DEHQLPSGG
+216 
-225 QLLNS
+225 
-230 VSQQQQ
+230 
-236 QQQQQQNLLFTTPP
+236 
-250 SPKTRAANQSFY
+250 
-262 LSQIARQPMSLQC
+262 
-275 LKYDSGFGSIFS
+275 
-287 SSLSTTP
+287 
-294 FSGSATVATLNN
+294 
-306 NHNGNSNNHNN
+306 
-317 HNDNNNNNNNNNNNS
+317 
-332 TVNLPLP
+332 
-339 PPPPYRRISLP
+339 
-350 SSRPLRIYRSYSDSK
+350 
-365 HRNCRRFDGY
+365 
-375 HYSPCCG
+375 
-382 WSAASSRSPSPSMS
+382 SPSPSMS

-500 LKTAKNEIAQLQKIV
+500 LKTAKSEIAQLQKIV

-530 SAFDAND
+530 SAFDA
-537 ISRLV
+537 
-542 RKLRTRTDEVDKLRL
+542 TDEVDKLRL

-591 SSSRTDHFCSSVPR
+591 SSSRTADHFCSSVPR

-641 SAQENFLFDDCC
+641 SAQENFLLDDCC
-653 YRSGMAMTMMNANNN
+653 YRSV
-668 NNNSNNSCSCEY
+668 
-680 NNNNNGHSL
+680 
-689 PNYSINY
+689 NY
-696 CSPNLSN
+696 CSPNLPN

-708 APSSPYLSKAVAS
+708 APSSPYLGKTVAS
-721 RGACVGSVGG
+721 RGGCAGG
-731 GSHPST
+731 HPST

-744 YAHGQHSGNVVVN
+744 YAHAQHSGSV
-757 NHNDTCYTTARQLAA
+757 NHNDTCYTMARQLAA

-815 KYENSEEYLHLHLQQ
+815 KYENSEEQQHLHLHYHHH
-830 QQQQQQQQQY
+830 QQQQQQQY

-854 LKTHG
+854 LKTNG
-859 KMYSCSVPNLGRR
+859 KMYRRR

-886 NILYNTMQSNL
+886 NIYNTMQSNL
-897 NCCTVTDND
+897 NCCTVTEND

-954 SKLKQEVVASS
+954 SKLKQEVVTSS

-987 SFLKPPMSAFCKW
+987 AFLKPPMGAFCKW
-1000 DVDQLS
+1000 DADQLS

-1023 NVQSGRHLI
+1023 SVQSGRHLI
-1032 NMNDVEVEKILGM
+1032 NMSDIEVEKILGM

-1067 VKVAERMDFHQT
+1067 VKAAERMDFHQT

-1112 LLYMH
+1112 LLHMH

-1236 IAAKRQF
+1236 VAAKRQF

-1267 LTKKKGKHEIFYESG
+1267 LTKKKGKHEIFYEPG

-1297 QFDQQDKFK
+1297 QFDQQDKLK
-1306 KPSARNRPTVSE
+1306 KPSVRNRPTVSE

>member
-29 SRSSNRTSSSAWSS
+29 SRSSNRTSSSVWSS
-43 EMTAGT
+43 EMTALT
-49 APNNDD
+49 APNNGDDGDDDDDDDDD
-55 DADADEDDAHRLLAI
+55 DAQRLLA
-70 VGKNSS
+70 VVDKNLP

-85 TNEKELLSKGAHLHL
+85 TNEKELLSKGAHLHQ
-100 SNSADFGNDIQM
+100 SSSSDFGNDIQM

-150 SKQNLMEDNKS
+150 SKQNLM
-161 EEEEEEEELNIGGD
+161 
-175 KLFFLPMASSITFG
+175 
-189 RRRKSRHGS
+189 
-198 SSSGGRATD
+198 
-207 DVAVVMQND
+207 
-216 DEHQLPSGG
+216 
-225 QLLNS
+225 
-230 VSQQQQ
+230 
-236 QQQQQQNLLFTTPP
+236 
-250 SPKTRAANQSFY
+250 
-262 LSQIARQPMSLQC
+262 
-275 LKYDSGFGSIFS
+275 
-287 SSLSTTP
+287 
-294 FSGSATVATLNN
+294 
-306 NHNGNSNNHNN
+306 
-317 HNDNNNNNNNNNNNS
+317 
-332 TVNLPLP
+332 
-339 PPPPYRRISLP
+339 
-350 SSRPLRIYRSYSDSK
+350 
-365 HRNCRRFDGY
+365 
-375 HYSPCCG
+375 
-382 WSAASSRSPSPSMS
+382 SPSPSMS

-530 SAFDAND
+530 SAFDA
-537 ISRLV
+537 
-542 RKLRTRTDEVDKLRL
+542 TDEVDKLRL

-605 SLSSTRA
+605 SLSSTRT

-632 NDSQAKHSS
+632 NDSQAKHPS
-641 SAQENFLFDDCC
+641 SAQENFLLDDCC
-653 YRSGMAMTMMNANNN
+653 YRSGMTMTMMNANNN

-708 APSSPYLSKAVAS
+708 TPSSPYLSKAVAS
-721 RGACVGSVGG
+721 RGGCVGGVGG

-744 YAHGQHSGNVVVN
+744 YAAHGQHSGNVVVS

-807 ENGDTGEL
+807 ENGDT
-815 KYENSEEYLHLHLQQ
+815 
-830 QQQQQQQQQY
+830 
-840 RWGLNCLKPLVSHR
+840 VI
-854 LKTHG
+854 
-859 KMYSCSVPNLGRR
+859 
-872 KSDDEDQSSDGIEL
+872 DD
-886 NILYNTMQSNL
+886 
-897 NCCTVTDND
+897 D

-954 SKLKQEVVASS
+954 SKLKHEVVASS

-1006 EWLCELG
+1006 EWMCELG

-1032 NMNDVEVEKILGM
+1032 NMSDVEVEKILGM

-1067 VKVAERMDFHQT
+1067 VKAAERMDFHQT

-1112 LLYMH
+1112 LLHMH

-1151 VVTRGSCASSVQF
+1151 VVTRGSCA
-1164 WTQHCISEWLRSSDL
+1164 
-1179 TEFTPNLMCS
+1179 
-1189 GIHGALMVL
+1189 
-1198 DPTFTAESLAAVLQ
+1198 
-1212 IPQQKTLLRR
+1212 
-1222 HLATQFTNLIGADL
+1222 
-1236 IAAKRQF
+1236 
-1243 LAQSEMPILSPLLK
+1243 
-1257 VKLQKKSGFS
+1257 
-1267 LTKKKGKHEIFYESG
+1267 
-1282 ELVCPIAKASLSSLL
+1282 
-1297 QFDQQDKFK
+1297 
-1306 KPSARNRPTVSE
+1306 
-1318 KLLDKLT
+1318 
-1325 STNV
+1325 

>member
-1 MLAPLA
+1 MDGDRRALAGQERHVSVLLLKKLLFEIRHCISCTLFCFNIFCTFIFLTDSSNSQDSCKNDDLYDKTAKLIFFFHQESGVLQFLIAMPYNAERSTAGRMLAPLA

-18 EAVQVCSSTSS
+18 EAVQVCTSTSSSESS

-49 APNNDD
+49 TPNNDD
-55 DADADEDDAHRLLAI
+55 ADDDDEDAHRLLAI
-70 VGKNSS
+70 VDKNSP
-76 EQFSEIASE
+76 EQFSEIGSE
-85 TNEKELLSKGAHLHL
+85 INEKELLSKGAHIHL
-100 SNSADFGNDIQM
+100 TSNADFRNDIQM
-112 LATRLSQMLMSTKG
+112 LATRLSQMLMSTKD

-141 DWLRGSSFD
+141 DWLRGSSSFD
-150 SKQNLMEDNKS
+150 KQNLM
-161 EEEEEEEELNIGGD
+161 
-175 KLFFLPMASSITFG
+175 
-189 RRRKSRHGS
+189 
-198 SSSGGRATD
+198 
-207 DVAVVMQND
+207 
-216 DEHQLPSGG
+216 
-225 QLLNS
+225 
-230 VSQQQQ
+230 
-236 QQQQQQNLLFTTPP
+236 
-250 SPKTRAANQSFY
+250 
-262 LSQIARQPMSLQC
+262 
-275 LKYDSGFGSIFS
+275 
-287 SSLSTTP
+287 
-294 FSGSATVATLNN
+294 
-306 NHNGNSNNHNN
+306 
-317 HNDNNNNNNNNNNNS
+317 
-332 TVNLPLP
+332 
-339 PPPPYRRISLP
+339 
-350 SSRPLRIYRSYSDSK
+350 
-365 HRNCRRFDGY
+365 
-375 HYSPCCG
+375 
-382 WSAASSRSPSPSMS
+382 SPSPSMS

-500 LKTAKNEIAQLQKIV
+500 LKTAKSEIAQLQKIV

-591 SSSRTDHFCSSVPR
+591 SSSRTADHFCSSVPR

-641 SAQENFLFDDCC
+641 SAQENFLLDDCC
-653 YRSGMAMTMMNANNN
+653 YRSGMTMTMMNANNN

-689 PNYSINY
+689 PNYSVNY
-696 CSPNLSN
+696 CSPNLPN

-708 APSSPYLSKAVAS
+708 APSSPYLGKAVAS
-721 RGACVGSVGG
+721 RGGCAGG
-731 GSHPST
+731 HPST

-744 YAHGQHSGNVVVN
+744 YAHAQHSGSV

-815 KYENSEEYLHLHLQQ
+815 KYENSEEQQHLHLHYHHH
-830 QQQQQQQQQY
+830 QQQQQQQQY

-854 LKTHG
+854 LKTNG
-859 KMYSCSVPNLGRR
+859 KMYRRR

-886 NILYNTMQSNL
+886 NIYNTMQSNL

-987 SFLKPPMSAFCKW
+987 AFLKPPMSAFCKW
-1000 DVDQLS
+1000 DADQLS

-1023 NVQSGRHLI
+1023 SIQSGRHLI
-1032 NMNDVEVEKILGM
+1032 NMSDVEVEKILGM

-1067 VKVAERMDFHQT
+1067 VKAAE
-1079 LRWLDDIGLPQYRE
+1079 RWLDDIGLPQYRE

-1112 LLYMH
+1112 LLHMH

-1236 IAAKRQF
+1236 VAAKRQF

-1267 LTKKKGKHEIFYESG
+1267 LTKKKGKHEIFYEPG

-1297 QFDQQDKFK
+1297 QFDQQDKLK